1 MNKYMFGILLG
12 AFVAGNAYA
21 DLYSALQDVYNS
33 NPVIEQQ
40 RNATRVAAA
49 DVKSAHAGWQPY
61 LGLTGNVGAARTKIG
76 DYTFDY
82 SPVQYG
88 IEFQQTLFQG
98 FGTLA
103 QIKGA
108 RGALAAQKALLY
120 ATQQDVFLSAINAY
134 IDVLNA
140 GQVLKLNEN
149 NQRVLR
155 EYYDFVRDQA
165 SVGRLTKTDVAS
177 ASARLEMAAY
187 NVSSASAQYDNALE
201 TFRRIYGDTLPE
213 YPDISLTPVA
223 DLFPESVDAATD
235 VALRD
240 HPTLLA
246 LAAQESAARENI
258 TVARKSMLPRVD
270 ARGAVLQMDDLPYV
284 DKLRDSRIGLYV
296 SVPIYDA
303 GNAMANVERVRY
315 TVAGIQ
321 DQTINARRVIVENLR
336 SAWNM
341 YDAQDAAISA
351 ADASVRAAK
360 MALGG
365 TRDEQARGRRT
376 VLDVLDAEQEV
387 LQSQVALTRAKHAR
401 IAAYFAILAAT
412 GKLTPENLGLVENS
426 DDE

>member
-1 MNKYMFGILLG
+1 MNKYMLGILLG
-12 AFVAGNAYA
+12 AFVVCNAYA
-21 DLYSALQDVYNS
+21 DLYSALQDVYDS

-40 RNATRVAAA
+40 RNAARAAAA
-49 DVKSAHAGWQPY
+49 DVKSAHTGWQPY
-61 LGLTGNVGAARTKIG
+61 LGLTGNMGTARTKIG

-82 SPVQYG
+82 SPAQYG

-108 RGALAAQKALLY
+108 RGALVAQRALLY

-134 IDVLNA
+134 IDVLNS

-201 TFRRIYGDTLPE
+201 TFRRIYGDTLTE

-223 DLFPESVDAATD
+223 DLFPESVEVAMD
-235 VALRD
+235 VALQT

-258 TVARKSMLPRVD
+258 VVARKSMLPRVD
-270 ARGAVLQMDDLPYV
+270 VRGAVQQMDDLPYV
-284 DKLRDSRIGLYV
+284 DKLRDSRIGLYI
-296 SVPIYDA
+296 SVPIYDR
-303 GNAMANVERVRY
+303 GNAVANVERVRY

-321 DQTINARRVIVENLR
+321 DQIINARRVIVENLR

-365 TRDEQARGRRT
+365 TRDEQVRGRRT

-412 GKLTPENLGLVENS
+412 GKLTPENLGLVT
-426 DDE
+426 DEE